1 MKEATKTG
9 VTLLQRLKEQHNI
22 LRLKSLLPE
31 ESEDPEDLLQSMSEM
46 ENQELEETENDEE
59 ILPTEQEEKHDE
71 ENGMKRRSI
80 PIFVPMFDQLESRT
94 KPIEETRKEETEEE
108 DASQTF
114 SSQPLSD
121 TYFLRGMDT
130 HSSISSC
137 STYQKGSPIFIGCRH
152 IHTTKSFP
160 LSFIVHL

>member
-1 MKEATKTG
+1 MSCMKEATKTG

-71 ENGMKRRSI
+71 ENGMKR
-80 PIFVPMFDQLESRT
+80 
-94 KPIEETRKEETEEE
+94 
-108 DASQTF
+108 
-114 SSQPLSD
+114 
-121 TYFLRGMDT
+121 
-130 HSSISSC
+130 
-137 STYQKGSPIFIGCRH
+137 
-152 IHTTKSFP
+152 
-160 LSFIVHL
+160 

>member
-94 KPIEETRKEETEEE
+94 KPIEETRKK
-108 DASQTF
+108 QRKKMLLK
-114 SSQPLSD
+114 LSLLNP
-121 TYFLRGMDT
+121 FR
-130 HSSISSC
+130 
-137 STYQKGSPIFIGCRH
+137 
-152 IHTTKSFP
+152 IHTSFGEWILIP
-160 LSFIVHL
+160 PFLHVLPIRRDLLFSLVRLL